1 MTKSTVSITIDPYT
15 HEKAKEAYDNFSKRV
30 EELVESDIEVQN
42 MEDEE
47 MIEQEIS
54 DLEDKLSDLI
64 EERDGINSKIDETK
78 SELNSAKS
86 RLEQIKREKETEAEM
101 FEKFVNVYEKHE
113 WTDHEDIPDYWS
125 HELGKSKQELM
136 QAAEKVTNGQSIDEI
151 EVIA

>member
-15 HEKAKEAYDNFSKRV
+15 HEKAKEAYENFSKRV

-42 MEDEE
+42 MGDEE

-64 EERDGINSKIDETK
+64 EERDEINSQIDETK
-78 SELNSAKS
+78 TELNSAKS
-86 RLEQIKREKETEAEM
+86 RLQQIKREKETEAEM
-101 FEKFVNVYEKHE
+101 FEKFLDVYEKREWPSHE
-113 WTDHEDIPDYWS
+113 EIPDYWS

-136 QAAEKVTNGQSIDEI
+136 EAAEKVSNGKSLDEI
-151 EVIA
+151 EVTA